1 MLIKTCFIAATSFL
15 IVGCNQGAPEVPSE
29 AETAS
34 EGDDH
39 HGHDEPEA
47 SEISDE
53 EEEVAVD

>member
-1 MLIKTCFIAATSFL
+1 MSNCHHAVLEVARDQPPVHR
-15 IVGCNQGAPEVPSE
+15 VG
-29 AETAS
+29 AEET
-34 EGDDH
+34 GDQR